1 MIQTKYEV
9 IRRTENVS
17 VEVDAEFE
25 EDITYTFSNYNEIYS
40 YFSRYKFVDFLE
52 DFWDKYNCQSRCH
65 SKYYLQ
71 ILGNDASCLFFGKFL
86 VSTMDI
92 TERGSEPSL
101 LAIPSFDERGN
112 PIQEI
117 NIILRNELYTQVKVC
132 VAMEIKFFL
141 SNSLDPLDAIRNLSV
156 YEISEQ
162 IMGRP
167 LTDHEMEQLDYLHD
181 EGSGSEIEE
190 PAAFSC
196 PVETPFTTDKCC
208 VCLTEKPNIIFIPC
222 LHKTVCLQCEEKGKL
237 ATCPTCR
244 LTINRKIK
252 I

>member
-1 MIQTKYEV
+1 MIRTKYEV

-25 EDITYTFSNYNEIYS
+25 EDITYKFSNHNEIYN
-40 YFSRYKFVDFLE
+40 YFSRYKFIDFLG
-52 DFWDKYNCQSRCH
+52 DFCDEYNCQLRCH

-71 ILGNDASCLFFGKFL
+71 ILSDTGCLFFGKFL

-92 TERGSEPSL
+92 TVRGEEPSL
-101 LAIPSFDERGN
+101 LAIPAFDERGN

-117 NIILRNELYTQVKVC
+117 NSILQHELYKQVKVC
-132 VAMEIKFFL
+132 VAMGIEFFL
-141 SNSLDPLDAIRNLSV
+141 FNSLDPLEAIDDLSV

-167 LTDHEMEQLDYLHD
+167 LTDYEREQIDDLHD
-181 EGSGSEIEE
+181 EGSGNETEE

-196 PVETPFTTDKCC
+196 PVEASFTTDKCC
-208 VCLTEKPNIIFIPC
+208 ICLTEKPDIILFPC

-237 ATCPTCR
+237 TKCPTCR
-244 LTINRKIK
+244 LIINRKIK